1 MNNISI
7 LGRLTN
13 DVKHGVS
20 QSGMAYCSFTIAH
33 NKKMGNTDRT
43 LFIMCK
49 AFGKLADLINTSFR
63 KGDRILISGE
73 LAQEDYTDKITD
85 QQVKYHC
92 ILVQGID
99 FIESKQDVI
108 SKVKQVLQTKT
119 TPSPAQNNSINI
131 NINDEDLPF

>member
-33 NKKMGNTDRT
+33 NKKIGDTDRT

-49 AFGKLADLINTSFR
+49 AFGKLADLINTNFR
-63 KGDRILISGE
+63 KGERILISGE
-73 LAQEDYTDKITD
+73 LAQEDYTDKSG
-85 QQVKYHC
+85 QSVKYHC

-99 FIESKQDVI
+99 FIEPKQDGVG
-108 SKVKQVLQTKT
+108 KVKQVLQTKT
-119 TPSPAQNNSINI
+119 APAQNQNINI
-131 NINDEDLPF
+131 NIDNEDLPF

>member
-20 QSGMAYCSFTIAH
+20 QSGTAYCNFSIAH
-33 NKKMGNTDRT
+33 NKKMGDADKTC
-43 LFIMCK
+43 FIMCK
-49 AFGKLADLINTSFR
+49 AFGKLADLINSGFR
-63 KGDRILISGE
+63 KGERILISGE
-73 LAQEDYTDKITD
+73 LAQEDYTDKATG

-99 FIESKQDVI
+99 FIESRDRV
-108 SKVKQVLQTKT
+108 SKVKQVLEAKT
-119 TPSPAQNNSINI
+119 TPTPAQNNSINI
-131 NINDEDLPF
+131 NIDNEDLPF